1 MNSRIARKCYF
12 SILPR
17 KIPSRVARDG
27 QDPASYANWHRLAG
41 GTDTAI
47 ARRDGASIQYSSE
60 RSIMYF
66 RSINN
71 KSTLTV
77 LAFAMVF
84 GLTACGDKGGKK
96 PASQVAAK
104 VNSEEISVHQV
115 NFMLGRVASGAVSAE
130 QAPKVRREILEK
142 LVDQQLAVEQA
153 LEKKL
158 DRSPNVLMALDAA
171 RRDILARAYIEQLAT
186 TAGKPT
192 DESIKKYYADHPAL
206 FAERMVYS
214 LQEIVLPADTG
225 VAGPLREM
233 VDAGK
238 SMDEVANWLKGRGI
252 KFVTGSAT
260 RPAEQIPLNLLP
272 KVHAL
277 KDGQSLVIETP
288 QNTTILRVIASQ
300 PAPVN
305 EAAAQARIQQF
316 IGNQRAGEVVSEE
329 MQQLRA
335 KAKIVYQGEF
345 AGADVPPAAA
355 ATPVPQ
361 NDASKS
367 KAIEKGVAGLK

>member
-1 MNSRIARKCYF
+1 
-12 SILPR
+12 
-17 KIPSRVARDG
+17 
-27 QDPASYANWHRLAG
+27 
-41 GTDTAI
+41 
-47 ARRDGASIQYSSE
+47 
-60 RSIMYF
+60 MYF

-104 VNSEEISVHQV
+104 VNAEEISVHQV

-214 LQEIVLPADTG
+214 LQEIVLPADAG

-238 SMDEVANWLKGRGI
+238 SMDEVANWLKARGI

-355 ATPVPQ
+355 ATPAPKSE
-361 NDASKS
+361 ASKS